1 MATGCSRLLRPRCR
15 AVFRDNNNNNNTKQ
29 FPWIH
34 MFAKQW
40 KTIVRL
46 PLLFQMQVVPGV
58 KRGVEKW
65 HREEA
70 VCLSLLFR

>member
-1 MATGCSRLLRPRCR
+1 MLRPRCR

-34 MFAKQW
+34 IFAKQW

-58 KRGVEKW
+58 EKW